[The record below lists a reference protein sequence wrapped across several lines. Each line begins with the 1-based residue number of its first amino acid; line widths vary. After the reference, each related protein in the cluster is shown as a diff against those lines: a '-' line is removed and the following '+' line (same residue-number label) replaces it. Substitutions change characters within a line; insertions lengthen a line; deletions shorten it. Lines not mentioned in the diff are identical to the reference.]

1 MEPDPGAV
9 DAEEEEEVALAE
21 EALGAMDVVVAPAEE
36 ALGAVVATGEKVD
49 TLLEVAPR
57 VEAAVEEAE
66 DKVGVAPEVAD
77 GPGVE
82 PGRHGNRGSGSP
94 IQTPGMHGESL
105 LGLFG
110 VCQHNEWS
118 VENSGAPPAQQ
129 VLVRQGQQ
137 GRLEL
142 GLRGMLKGLE
152 VPLGIEEEA
161 RDQSQQDG
169 SRLRR
174 GFGWKPQE
182 EE

>member
-1 MEPDPGAV
+1 MEVVPRVEAAV
-9 DAEEEEEVALAE
+9 E
-21 EALGAMDVVVAPAEE
+21 EAEDPVGVAPEF
-36 ALGAVVATGEKVD
+36 VAAGETVD

-66 DKVGVAPEVAD
+66 DKVGVAPEVDD

-169 SRLRR
+169 SRLKR

-182 EE
+182 EQ